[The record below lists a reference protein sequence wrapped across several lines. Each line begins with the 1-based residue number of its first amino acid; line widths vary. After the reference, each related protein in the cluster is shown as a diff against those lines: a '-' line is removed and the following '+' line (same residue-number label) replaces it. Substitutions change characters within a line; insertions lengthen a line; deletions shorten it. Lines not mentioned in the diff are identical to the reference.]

1 MNKNVTSKE
10 HILSVTQEI
19 AKNEGLANISIRKVA
34 ERCNIAIGSIYN
46 YYPTKSALI
55 IAVIENFWCG
65 LFHRDICTWSEKIR
79 FTESFED
86 IYHKFYTYLQEF
98 RHNFLQQIASLTVAE
113 KEAGR
118 KAEAETFRHIQ
129 KGFLALLERD
139 TQIREDIWDEKFTKE
154 DFSLFLFANMMC
166 MLRNDQTDCTFLI
179 ELLNRL
185 LYT

>member
-1 MNKNVTSKE
+1 MC
-10 HILSVTQEI
+10 
-19 AKNEGLANISIRKVA
+19 IRD
-34 ERCNIAIGSIYN
+34 R
-46 YYPTKSALI
+46 
-55 IAVIENFWCG
+55 
-65 LFHRDICTWSEKIR
+65 
-79 FTESFED
+79 
-86 IYHKFYTYLQEF
+86 
-98 RHNFLQQIASLTVAE
+98 

-118 KAEAETFRHIQ
+118 KAEAETFQHIQ